1 MKKPI
6 FLLFAFMAFFASITV
21 NADPAYYLIGKFNDW
36 NDGTKVP
43 FVLQE
48 DGSFVLTQTFSG
60 EFKVKDENNNWL
72 GGQANNAS
80 NQCVL
85 TYDNPSANLIDGAN
99 FFIVGSDAEYTL
111 TIANGTLTVTGL
123 PEQAYYLYGE
133 AFNNWQDPIPFTKL
147 KENSSGVPSYTLSR
161 VFKGKFKVVDEKGNW
176 YGGNTDDGSDYW
188 LTSENR
194 RVALS
199 ETGSNLYFDG
209 EPAAYTLTIAGGVL
223 VTSKEAKPRT
233 PDESMFD
240 WNDYTPYQWPDGT
253 VVIADGWFFID
264 YGQDIMG
271 NLVAD
276 DYPGIEGDEDIMPDN
291 ELTYVKLDPSKF
303 SYSIYT
309 DYDNLF
315 VFDPEVYEEFTEPT
329 TDVFI
334 FNILPKTEEGYGST
348 SNLEYWGPHFP
359 NLTNQV
365 EGFDGLE
372 PFFLYRI
379 GIQMHYT
386 VDGVTTS
393 SDIAWYN
400 IADLPALVG
409 DVTGDGKV
417 DVEDLNAV
425 VNIML
430 GKAQQSDYPG
440 NANIAGEDDKI
451 DVQDMNAIINIMLG
465 KVTE

>member
-1 MKKPI
+1 MKKTY
-6 FLLFAFMAFFASITV
+6 LLLVALVAFAASLTA
-21 NADPAYYLIGKFNDW
+21 NADPAYYLIGQFNEW

-60 EFKVKDENNNWL
+60 EFKVKDENGNWL
-72 GGQANNAS
+72 GGQATNAN

-85 TYDNPSANLIDGAN
+85 TYDNPSANLVDGAN
-99 FFIVGSDAEYTL
+99 FFIDGGYAEYTL
-111 TIANGTLTVTGL
+111 TIADGMLTVTGL
-123 PEQAYYLYGE
+123 PEPAYYLYAE
-133 AFNNWQDPIPFTKL
+133 EFSNWQEPLPFTKL
-147 KENSSGVPSYTLSR
+147 KENNDGVPSYTLSR
-161 VFKGKFKVVDEKGNW
+161 VFKGKFKVVDEYGHW
-176 YGGNTDDGSDYW
+176 YGGNTPDGSDYW

-253 VVIADGWFFID
+253 VTVTSGWFFID
-264 YGQDIMG
+264 YGQDVMG
-271 NLVAD
+271 YLVAD
-276 DYPGIEGDEDIMPDN
+276 DYPGISGDEAIIN

-309 DYDNLF
+309 DYEKLF

-334 FNILPKTEEGYGST
+334 FNVLNGASST
-348 SNLEYWGPHFP
+348 PTGNFEYWGPHFP

-372 PFFLYRI
+372 PFFKYRI